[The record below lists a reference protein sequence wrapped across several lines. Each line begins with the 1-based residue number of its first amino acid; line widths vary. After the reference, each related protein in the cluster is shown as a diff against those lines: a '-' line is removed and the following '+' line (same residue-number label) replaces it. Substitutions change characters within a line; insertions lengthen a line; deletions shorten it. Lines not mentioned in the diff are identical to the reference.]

1 MWLDLLPLPPNSRL
15 NKAGVVD
22 TLLMDYR
29 FNPKSI
35 TNHNTVLSPR
45 MTDSWC
51 SGIPRKDIVSAMRIN
66 PPVLRIKM
74 CVAYGKILMDLCL
87 TNNKRILFV
96 FVAYTISKNVSD
108 EVNYHNRQFQ

>member
-1 MWLDLLPLPPNSRL
+1 
-15 NKAGVVD
+15 
-22 TLLMDYR
+22 
-29 FNPKSI
+29 
-35 TNHNTVLSPR
+35 
-45 MTDSWC
+45 
-51 SGIPRKDIVSAMRIN
+51 
-66 PPVLRIKM
+66 M